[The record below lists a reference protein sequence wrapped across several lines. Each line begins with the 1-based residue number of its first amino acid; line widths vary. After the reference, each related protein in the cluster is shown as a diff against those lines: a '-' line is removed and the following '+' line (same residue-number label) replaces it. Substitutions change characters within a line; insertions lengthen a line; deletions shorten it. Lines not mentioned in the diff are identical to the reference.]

1 MSVTPKG
8 GGTGG
13 QAVPRE
19 DTDDRS
25 LTRRVLD
32 GLTEVLRRVPGVRRV
47 VTESDDGGGDETT
60 ADALADETVDPPQG
74 GSVAGFPDRR
84 RPFTYPARN
93 RSERNAVE
101 LVGETRRDTLTITH
115 PDNPDA
121 SITSDVWED
130 VER

>member
-13 QAVPRE
+13 QSVPR
-19 DTDDRS
+19 DDADDRS

-47 VTESDDGGGDETT
+47 VPEGDDRDRTEVSGDS
-60 ADALADETVDPPQG
+60 LADTAVDPPQG
-74 GSVAGFPDRR
+74 GSVAGLPDRR

-101 LVGETRRDTLTITH
+101 LVGETRQDTLTITH

-130 VER
+130 VEP